1 MFPTFINYNKD
12 KLNKLK
18 NIDLLK
24 KIEEAKIKQKA
35 GNTLEANQIFQA
47 LLKSN
52 NDSFDLLYAY
62 GLFCRD
68 LKNFNLAKKVFLI
81 LINKF
86 PLLINPYILLAEILK
101 IENKF
106 KDAEKVLLKAIKID
120 PNHGDLLYNFA
131 LLYFAS
137 RNFDYAL
144 AFIDKAIKLSI
155 NNVTY
160 KLLKSEIYINKFN
173 IDKALYILEDLN
185 NNNRIKKD
193 KNKEIRINI
202 LLANAKIKKREFEEA
217 ENILLNLINK
227 FKGLELAYL
236 NLSILYSDRNQL
248 SKSIEII
255 KKGINVSP
263 NFMPFYKN
271 LATFYRNSGQLK
283 LAIETN
289 LFIISRN
296 KFDFNSFYEL
306 SGIYDFK
313 NHKNELN
320 FLLNT
325 KLEKLNPNSKV
336 YSAFAIS
343 NLLHKEG
350 KFKESAKYLKI
361 ANDES
366 MKYKKSDLSLKKKH
380 TEYYRSLKIKNSK
393 NKYLENSSKYI
404 FIVGMPRSGSTL
416 LENILSLNTE
426 VTDMGEV
433 SFLEESIQETKDFE
447 DVYDSYQK
455 KVKNQFQSS
464 IFYTDKSLFNYI
476 YCPIISNFIPNAKI
490 INCIR
495 NPLDNILSI
504 YRANFLK
511 QSFSFSLTDISILY
525 LNYFETME
533 EYKIKYGENIYDYR
547 YEDLIENPHNIIPRI
562 INWLDWDWDEK
573 YLSPHQNK
581 RNVYTAS
588 SAQIRKKFYSSSIGI
603 WKEYKELLEPA
614 IEIIKTNK
622 ILRDKI

>member
-1 MFPTFINYNKD
+1 MN
-12 KLNKLK
+12 K
-18 NIDLLK
+18 NILKKIDLFK
-24 KIEEAKIKQKA
+24 KIEEAKRKQKA
-35 GNTLEANQIFQA
+35 GNLLEANQIFQV

-68 LKNFNLAKKVFLI
+68 LKNFNLAKKVFVN

-86 PLLINPYILLAEILK
+86 PSSINPYILLAEILK

-106 KDAEKVLLKAIKID
+106 KDAEGVLLKAIKID
-120 PNHGDLLYNFA
+120 PNNGELLYNFSLLFFA
-131 LLYFAS
+131 L
-137 RNFDYAL
+137 RNFDNAL
-144 AFIDKAIKLSI
+144 VYIDKAIKLSI
-155 NNVTY
+155 NNDIY

-173 IDKALYILEDLN
+173 IDEGIYILEELN

-193 KNKEIRINI
+193 NNKEIRINI
-202 LLANAKIKKREFEEA
+202 LLADAYLKKRNYETA
-217 ENILLNLINK
+217 EIILLNLINK

-236 NLSILYSDRNQL
+236 NLSILYKEKNQL
-248 SKSIEII
+248 SESIKIL
-255 KKGINVSP
+255 KKGISISP
-263 NFMPFYKN
+263 NFMPFYTN
-271 LATFYRNSGQLK
+271 LACFYRNSGQLE

-320 FLLNT
+320 FLFNT
-325 KLEKLNPNSKV
+325 KIENLDPNSKI
-336 YSAFAIS
+336 YAAFAKS

-350 KFKESAKYLKI
+350 KFKESAKFLKI

-366 MKYKKSDLSLKKKH
+366 LKYKKSDTNLKIKH
-380 TEYYRSLKIKNSK
+380 TEFYRSLKIKNSK
-393 NKYLENSSKYI
+393 NKNLKNSSNYI

-416 LENILSLNTE
+416 LENILSLNPE

-433 SFLEESIQETKDFE
+433 NFLEESTKEAQDLE
-447 DVYDSYQK
+447 DVYDLYEK
-455 KVKNQFQSS
+455 KVINQFQSS
-464 IFYTDKSLFNYI
+464 KIYTDKSLFNYT
-476 YCPIISNFIPNAKI
+476 YCAVISNFFPKAKI

-511 QSFSFSLTDISILY
+511 QSFSFSLTDISSLY
-525 LNYFETME
+525 VHYFEIME
-533 EYKIKYGENIYDYR
+533 EYKIKYGENIYDYY
-547 YEDLIENPHNIIPRI
+547 YEDLIENPNDVIPKI
-562 INWLDWDWDEK
+562 INWLDWDWNEK

-622 ILRDKI
+622 ILGEKIS

>member
-1 MFPTFINYNKD
+1 MN
-12 KLNKLK
+12 K
-18 NIDLLK
+18 NILKKIDLFK
-24 KIEEAKIKQKA
+24 KIEEAKRKQKA
-35 GNTLEANQIFQA
+35 GNLLEANQIFQV

-68 LKNFNLAKKVFLI
+68 LKNFNLAKKVFVN

-86 PLLINPYILLAEILK
+86 PSSINPYILLAEILK

-106 KDAEKVLLKAIKID
+106 KDAEGVLLKAIKID
-120 PNHGDLLYNFA
+120 PNNGELLYNFSLLFFA
-131 LLYFAS
+131 L
-137 RNFDYAL
+137 RNFDNAL
-144 AFIDKAIKLSI
+144 VYIDKAIKLSI
-155 NNVTY
+155 NNDIY

-173 IDKALYILEDLN
+173 IDEGIYILEELN

-193 KNKEIRINI
+193 NNKEIRINI
-202 LLANAKIKKREFEEA
+202 LLADAYLKKRNYETA
-217 ENILLNLINK
+217 EIILLNLINK

-236 NLSILYSDRNQL
+236 NLSILYKEKNQL
-248 SKSIEII
+248 SESIKIL
-255 KKGINVSP
+255 KKGISISP
-263 NFMPFYKN
+263 NFMPFYTN
-271 LATFYRNSGQLK
+271 LACFYRNSGQLE

-320 FLLNT
+320 FLFNT
-325 KLEKLNPNSKV
+325 KIENLDPNSKI
-336 YSAFAIS
+336 YAAFAKS

-350 KFKESAKYLKI
+350 KFKESAKFLKI

-366 MKYKKSDLSLKKKH
+366 LKYKKSDTNLKIKH
-380 TEYYRSLKIKNSK
+380 TEFYRSLKIKNSK
-393 NKYLENSSKYI
+393 NKNLKNSSNYI

-416 LENILSLNTE
+416 LENILSLNPE

-433 SFLEESIQETKDFE
+433 NFLEESTKEAQDLE
-447 DVYDSYQK
+447 DVYDLYEK
-455 KVKNQFQSS
+455 KVINQFQSS
-464 IFYTDKSLFNYI
+464 KIYTDKSLFNYT
-476 YCPIISNFIPNAKI
+476 YCAVISNFFPKAKI

-511 QSFSFSLTDISILY
+511 QSFSFSLTDISSLY
-525 LNYFETME
+525 VHYFEIME
-533 EYKIKYGENIYDYR
+533 EYKIKYGENIYDYY
-547 YEDLIENPHNIIPRI
+547 YEDLIENPNNVIPGI
-562 INWLDWDWDEK
+562 INWLDWDWNEK

-622 ILRDKI
+622 ILGEKIS

>member
-1 MFPTFINYNKD
+1 
-12 KLNKLK
+12 LK
-18 NIDLLK
+18 KIDLLK
-24 KIEEAKIKQKA
+24 KIEEARKQQKA
-35 GNTLEANQIFQA
+35 GNSLEANQIFQV

-68 LKNFNLAKKVFLI
+68 LKNFNLAKRVFLN

-86 PLLINPYILLAEILK
+86 PSSINPYILLAEILK
-101 IENKF
+101 IEDKF

-131 LLYFAS
+131 LLYFS
-137 RNFDYAL
+137 LRNFDFAL
-144 AFIDKAIKLSI
+144 VYIDKAIKLSI
-155 NNVTY
+155 NNDIY
-160 KLLKSEIYINKFN
+160 KLLKSEIYINKSN
-173 IDKALYILEDLN
+173 IDEALSILEDLN
-185 NNNRIKKD
+185 SNNRIKKD
-193 KNKEIRINI
+193 NNKEIRINI
-202 LLANAKIKKREFEEA
+202 LLADALLKKRKFAEAEIILLRLIKKYQR
-217 ENILLNLINK
+217 
-227 FKGLELAYL
+227 LELAYL
-236 NLSILYSDRNQL
+236 NLSILYKEKNQL
-248 SKSIEII
+248 SESIKIL

-325 KLEKLNPNSKV
+325 KVEKLNPNSKI
-336 YSAFAIS
+336 YASFAIS

-366 MKYKKSDLSLKKKH
+366 TKYKKSDLSLKKKY

-393 NKYLENSSKYI
+393 NKYLENSGKYI

-416 LENILSLNTE
+416 LENILSLNPE

-433 SFLEESIQETKDFE
+433 NFLEESIKGTKDFD
-447 DVYDSYQK
+447 DVYDLYQK

-464 IFYTDKSLFNYI
+464 IIYTDKSLFNYI
-476 YCPIISNFIPNAKI
+476 YCPIISNFFPNAKI

-533 EYKIKYGENIYDYR
+533 EYKIKYGENIYNYH
-547 YEDLIENPHNIIPRI
+547 YEDLIENPNNVIPEI
-562 INWLDWDWDEK
+562 INWLDWDWHEK
-573 YLSPHQNK
+573 YLSPHLNK
-581 RNVYTAS
+581 RSVYTAS

-622 ILRDKI
+622 ILGEKISQ

>member
-1 MFPTFINYNKD
+1 
-12 KLNKLK
+12 LK
-18 NIDLLK
+18 KIDLLK
-24 KIEEAKIKQKA
+24 QIEEAKIKQKA
-35 GNTLEANQIFQA
+35 GNSLEANQIFQV

-62 GLFCRD
+62 ALFCRD
-68 LKNFNLAKKVFLI
+68 LKNFNLAKKVFLN

-86 PLLINPYILLAEILK
+86 PSSINPYILLAEILK

-106 KDAEKVLLKAIKID
+106 KDAEGILLKAIKID
-120 PNHGDLLYNFA
+120 PNHGDLLYNFSLLCFA
-131 LLYFAS
+131 L
-137 RNFDYAL
+137 RNFDNAL
-144 AFIDKAIKLSI
+144 EYIDKAIKLSI
-155 NNVTY
+155 NNDIY

-173 IDKALYILEDLN
+173 IDEAICILEDLN

-193 KNKEIRINI
+193 NNKEIRINI
-202 LLANAKIKKREFEEA
+202 LLADAFLKKRKYEKAEILLLKLIKKYAGF
-217 ENILLNLINK
+217 
-227 FKGLELAYL
+227 ELAYL
-236 NLSILYSDRNQL
+236 NLSIVYNDMNQL
-248 SKSIEII
+248 SKSIQIL
-255 KKGINVSP
+255 KRGINVSP

-271 LATFYRNSGQLK
+271 LASFYRNSGQLE

-325 KLEKLNPNSKV
+325 KLENLNPNSKI
-336 YSAFAIS
+336 YAAFAIS

-366 MKYKKSDLSLKKKH
+366 MKYKKSDLSLKIKH
-380 TEYYRSLKIKNSK
+380 TEFYRSLKIKNSK
-393 NKYLENSSKYI
+393 NKYLKNSPNYI

-416 LENILSLNTE
+416 LENILSLNPE

-433 SFLEESIQETKDFE
+433 NFLEESIKEAKAFE
-447 DVYDSYQK
+447 DVYDLYEK
-455 KVKNQFQSS
+455 KVINQFQSS
-464 IFYTDKSLFNYI
+464 IFYTDKNLFNYM
-476 YCPIISNFIPNAKI
+476 YCAVISNFFPKAKI

-511 QSFSFSLTDISILY
+511 QSFSFSLIDISNLY
-525 LNYFETME
+525 LHYFETME
-533 EYKIKYGENIYDYR
+533 EYKIKFGGNIYDYY
-547 YEDLIENPHNIIPRI
+547 YEDLIENPNDVIPGI
-562 INWLDWDWDEK
+562 INWLDWDWNEK
-573 YLSPHQNK
+573 YLSPHENK

-603 WKEYKELLEPA
+603 WKEYKELMEPA

-622 ILRDKI
+622 FLSQKF

>member
-1 MFPTFINYNKD
+1 MK
-12 KLNKLK
+12 K
-18 NIDLLK
+18 IDLLK
-24 KIEEAKIKQKA
+24 KIEEAKIKHKA
-35 GNTLEANQIFQA
+35 GNSLEANNIFQE
-47 LLKSN
+47 LLNSN
-52 NDSFDLLYAY
+52 SDSFDLLYAY

-68 LKNFNLAKKVFLI
+68 LKNFNLAKRVFLN

-86 PLLINPYILLAEILK
+86 PSSINPYILLAEILK

-106 KDAEKVLLKAIKID
+106 NDAERVLLKAIKID
-120 PNHGDLLYNFA
+120 SNHGDLLYNLS
-131 LLYFAS
+131 LLYFAL

-144 AFIDKAIKLSI
+144 AYIDKAIKLSI
-155 NNVTY
+155 NNDIY
-160 KLLKSEIYINKFN
+160 KILKSEIYINKFN
-173 IDKALYILEDLN
+173 IDEALFILEDQN
-185 NNNRIKKD
+185 NINKIKKD

-202 LLANAKIKKREFEEA
+202 LLADAYLKKRKYEEA
-217 ENILLNLINK
+217 EIILLKLIK
-227 FKGLELAYL
+227 KYKGLELAYL
-236 NLSILYSDRNQL
+236 NLSIVYNNKNQL
-248 SKSIEII
+248 NKSIQIL
-255 KKGINVSP
+255 KKGIDQSP
-263 NFMPFYKN
+263 NFLPFYKN
-271 LATFYRNSGQLK
+271 LASFYRNSGQLK

-289 LFIISRN
+289 FFIISRN

-306 SGIYDFK
+306 SEIYDFK

-325 KLEKLNPNSKV
+325 KLENLNPNSKI
-336 YSAFAIS
+336 YASFAIS
-343 NLLHKEG
+343 NLLHKQG

-361 ANDES
+361 ANDEG
-366 MKYKKSDLSLKKKH
+366 MKYKKSDSILKIKH
-380 TEYYRSLKIKNSK
+380 TELYRSLIIKKSK
-393 NKYLENSSKYI
+393 NKYLENSSNYV

-416 LENILSLNTE
+416 LENILSLNSE

-433 SFLEESIQETKDFE
+433 NFLEESIKEAKDFE
-447 DVYDSYQK
+447 DVYELYKK
-455 KVKNQFQSS
+455 KVTNQFKPS
-464 IFYTDKSLFNYI
+464 IIYTDKSLFNYM
-476 YCPIISNFIPNAKI
+476 YCGIISNFFPKAKI

-504 YRANFLK
+504 YRANFLN
-511 QSFSFSLTDISILY
+511 QSFSFSLPDISSLY
-525 LNYFETME
+525 KDYFETME
-533 EYKIKYGENIYDYR
+533 EYKIKYGENIYDYY
-547 YEDLIENPHNIIPRI
+547 YEDLIENPNIVIPRI

-622 ILRDKI
+622 LLGEKISR

>member
-1 MFPTFINYNKD
+1 MKSNI
-12 KLNKLK
+12 LK
-18 NIDLLK
+18 KIDLLK

-35 GNTLEANQIFQA
+35 GNSLEANQIFQV

-68 LKNFNLAKKVFLI
+68 LKNFNLAKRVFLN

-86 PLLINPYILLAEILK
+86 PSSINSYILLAEILK

-106 KDAEKVLLKAIKID
+106 KDAERVLLKAIKID
-120 PNHGDLLYNFA
+120 PNHGDLLYNVS
-131 LLYFAS
+131 LLYFAL

-144 AFIDKAIKLSI
+144 VYIDKAIKLSI
-155 NNVTY
+155 NNDIY
-160 KLLKSEIYINKFN
+160 KLLKSEIYINKCN
-173 IDKALYILEDLN
+173 INEAINILEDLN
-185 NNNRIKKD
+185 NNRIKND
-193 KNKEIRINI
+193 NNREIRINI
-202 LLANAKIKKREFEEA
+202 LLADAFLKKRKHEEA
-217 ENILLNLINK
+217 EIILLKLIK
-227 FKGLELAYL
+227 KYPGLELAYL
-236 NLSILYSDRNQL
+236 NLSIIYSDKNQL
-248 SKSIEII
+248 NKSIEIL
-255 KKGINVSP
+255 KKGINTSP
-263 NFMPFYKN
+263 NFIPFYKN
-271 LATFYRNSGQLK
+271 LASFYRNSGQLE

-289 LFIISRN
+289 LLIISRN

-320 FLLNT
+320 YLLNT
-325 KLEKLNPNSKV
+325 KLENLKPNSKI
-336 YSAFAIS
+336 YAAFAIS
-343 NLLHKEG
+343 NMLHKEG
-350 KFKESAKYLKI
+350 KFKEGAKYLKI

-366 MKYKKSDLSLKKKH
+366 IKYKKSDLILKIKH
-380 TEYYRSLKIKNSK
+380 TEFYRSLKIKNSK
-393 NKYLENSSKYI
+393 NKYLENPSNYI

-416 LENILSLNTE
+416 LENILSLNPE
-426 VTDMGEV
+426 ATDMGEV
-433 SFLEESIQETKDFE
+433 NFLEESIKEAKDFE
-447 DVYDSYQK
+447 DVYDLYEK
-455 KVKNQFQSS
+455 KVINQFQSS
-464 IFYTDKSLFNYI
+464 ITYTDKSLFNYM
-476 YCPIISNFIPNAKI
+476 YCAVISNFFPRAKI

-511 QSFSFSLTDISILY
+511 QSFSFSLTDISSLY
-525 LNYFETME
+525 VHYFETME
-533 EYKIKYGENIYDYR
+533 EYKNKYGENIYDYC
-547 YEDLIENPHNIIPRI
+547 YEDLIENPNDVIPGI

-622 ILRDKI
+622 ILRDKIS

>member
-1 MFPTFINYNKD
+1 MK
-12 KLNKLK
+12 K
-18 NIDLLK
+18 IDLLK
-24 KIEEAKIKQKA
+24 KIEEAKIKQKS

-106 KDAEKVLLKAIKID
+106 KDAEKILLKAIKID

-131 LLYFAS
+131 LLYFAL

-144 AFIDKAIKLSI
+144 VYIDKAIKLSI
-155 NNVTY
+155 NNDTY
-160 KLLKSEIYINKFN
+160 KLLKSEIYINKSN
-173 IDKALYILEDLN
+173 IDEALYILEDL

-217 ENILLNLINK
+217 EKILLKLIK
-227 FKGLELAYL
+227 KYQGLELAYL
-236 NLSILYSDRNQL
+236 NLSILYKEKNQL
-248 SKSIEII
+248 SKGIQIL

-263 NFMPFYKN
+263 DFMPFYKN

-325 KLEKLNPNSKV
+325 KLEKLNPNSKI
-336 YSAFAIS
+336 YAAFAIS

-366 MKYKKSDLSLKKKH
+366 TKYKKSDLSLKKKH
-380 TEYYRSLKIKNSK
+380 TEFYRSLKIKNSK
-393 NKYLENSSKYI
+393 NKYLENSSNYI

-416 LENILSLNTE
+416 LENILSLNPE
-426 VTDMGEV
+426 VTDLGEV
-433 SFLEESIQETKDFE
+433 NFLEESIKETEDFE
-447 DVYDSYQK
+447 DVYDLYQK
-455 KVKNQFQSS
+455 KVINQFQSS
-464 IFYTDKSLFNYI
+464 IIYTDKNLFNYI
-476 YCPIISNFIPNAKI
+476 YCPIISYFFPNAKI

-511 QSFSFSLTDISILY
+511 QSFSFSLTDISSLY
-525 LNYFETME
+525 VHYFETME
-533 EYKIKYGENIYDYR
+533 EYKIKYGENIYDYH
-547 YEDLIENPHNIIPRI
+547 YEDLIENPHNIIPGI

-581 RNVYTAS
+581 RNVHTAS

-622 ILRDKI
+622 ILRDKIS

>member
-1 MFPTFINYNKD
+1 MYK
-12 KLNKLK
+12 NKLTILK
-18 NIDLLK
+18 KIDILK
-24 KIEEAKIKQKA
+24 KIEEAKIKHKA
-35 GNTLEANQIFQA
+35 GNSLEANQIFQE

-52 NDSFDLLYAY
+52 SDSFDLLYAY

-68 LKNFNLAKKVFLI
+68 LENSNLAKRVFLN

-86 PLLINPYILLAEILK
+86 PTSINPYILLAEILK

-120 PNHGDLLYNFA
+120 PNHRDLLYNTS

-144 AFIDKAIKLSI
+144 FYIDKAIKLSI
-155 NNVTY
+155 NNDTY
-160 KLLKSEIYINKFN
+160 KLLKSEIYINKFK
-173 IDKALYILEDLN
+173 IDEALNILENLK
-185 NNNRIKKD
+185 NNNRIKKE
-193 KNKEIRINI
+193 NGKEIRIDI
-202 LLANAKIKKREFEEA
+202 LLANAFLKKRKYEEA
-217 ENILLNLINK
+217 EILLLKLIK
-227 FKGLELAYL
+227 KYPSLELAYL
-236 NLSILYSDRNQL
+236 NLSVIYNDKNQL
-248 SKSIEII
+248 SKSIQIL
-255 KKGINVSP
+255 KKGINLSP
-263 NFMPFYKN
+263 DFLPFYRN
-271 LATFYRNSGQLK
+271 LATFYRNSGQLE

-306 SGIYDFK
+306 SEIYDFK

-325 KLEKLNPNSKV
+325 KLENFNPSSKI
-336 YSAFAIS
+336 YAAFAIS
-343 NLLHKEG
+343 NLLHKER

-361 ANDES
+361 ANNES
-366 MKYKKSDLSLKKKH
+366 MKYKKSDLSLKIKH
-380 TEYYRSLKIKNSK
+380 TEFYRTLKIKKSK
-393 NKYLENSSKYI
+393 SKFFKNSSNYV

-416 LENILSLNTE
+416 LENILSLNAE
-426 VTDMGEV
+426 VVDMGEV
-433 SFLEESIQETKDFE
+433 NFLEESVKETKDFE
-447 DVYDSYQK
+447 DVYHLYEK
-455 KVKNQFQSS
+455 KVINQFKSS
-464 IFYTDKSLFNYI
+464 IIYTDKSLFNYM
-476 YCPIISNFIPNAKI
+476 YCGIISNFFPKAKI

-504 YRANFLK
+504 YRANFLN
-511 QSFSFSLTDISILY
+511 QSFSFSLTDISSLY
-525 LNYFETME
+525 VHYFETME
-533 EYKIKYGENIYDYR
+533 EYKIKYSEKIYDYH
-547 YEDLIENPHNIIPRI
+547 YEDLIENPNNVIPEI
-562 INWLDWDWDEK
+562 INWLDWDWNEK
-573 YLSPHQNK
+573 YLAPHQNK

-622 ILRDKI
+622 ILGEKISQ